1 MSGLKKV
8 LLMLFLLLAAITFA
22 ADKALIWEV
31 TKTGQPGKIYLVG
44 SIHLGRADWYPCMTG
59 F

>member
-31 TKTGQPGKIYLVG
+31 TKTGQPGENLSGGLNPSRAGGLV
-44 SIHLGRADWYPCMTG
+44 SAG
-59 F
+59 FRV